1 MPPGRNDLY
10 DQLWRVAATPG
21 QWIPILVVLGVLIGV
36 IAWLRA
42 RFRDDDGPA
51 EESLE
56 MLSQFRELH
65 QRGELSEDEFRS
77 IKSRLSASSHRLLTG
92 GNGGIASGSGTKSSG
107 SASDSASAA
116 TAEDSAGTLPT
127 DSIQGRGEDPGAK
140 APIEP

>member
-1 MPPGRNDLY
+1 MPPGKHDLY
-10 DQLWRVAATPG
+10 DQLWQVVASPA
-21 QWIPILVVLGVLIGV
+21 QWITIVVVLGGLIGV

-51 EESLE
+51 EDSLE
-56 MLSQFRELH
+56 LLSQFRELH

-77 IKSRLSASSHRLLTG
+77 IKSQLSASSHRLLTG
-92 GNGGIASGSGTKSSG
+92 GNRRIPAGSATKRSG

-116 TAEDSAGTLPT
+116 TAEDSGGMLPT
-127 DSIQGRGEDPGAK
+127 DSIQGRGADPGAP

>member
-1 MPPGRNDLY
+1 MPPRKSEFY
-10 DQLWRVAATPG
+10 DQLWQVAASPE
-21 QWIPILVVLGVLIGV
+21 QWVPIVVVLGVLIGA
-36 IAWLRA
+36 IIWLRA

-51 EESLE
+51 EDSLE

-77 IKSRLSASSHRLLTG
+77 IKSRLSASSHRQLTG
-92 GNGGIASGSGTKSSG
+92 GSRGTASGTVTKSTG

-116 TAEDSAGTLPT
+116 TAEDSAETLPT
-127 DSIQGRGEDPGAK
+127 DSIQGRGEDPGAE

>member
-1 MPPGRNDLY
+1 MPSRKTDLY
-10 DQLWRVAATPG
+10 DQLWQVAASPG
-21 QWIPILVVLGVLIGV
+21 QWVPIVVVLGVLIGV
-36 IAWLRA
+36 IVWLRA

-77 IKSRLSASSHRLLTG
+77 IKSRLSASSHRLITG
-92 GNGGIASGSGTKSSG
+92 GNRGIASGSGMKSTG

-116 TAEDSAGTLPT
+116 AAEDSAGTLPT
-127 DSIQGRGEDPGAK
+127 DSIQGRGEDPGAE